1 MPSTNALVCG
11 RQGLELQAR
20 TSAKTGEGVTEAFSS
35 LVISIYDKDVNGT
48 GGRLAGNSRKRDT
61 RTLGQRKKKPQT
73 DCTC

>member
-1 MPSTNALVCG
+1 M
-11 RQGLELQAR
+11 
-20 TSAKTGEGVTEAFSS
+20 TEAFSS
-35 LVISIYDKDVNGT
+35 LVISIYDKDVNGK